1 MGICRIAYKRG
12 LVMVAL
18 LARMM
23 DVESLSADLKRSAYG
38 KLCGG
43 VGIFL
48 NILLFLGKF
57 IAGVISNSIAITAD
71 AFNNL
76 SDAGSSLVTLIGF
89 KLAEQKPD
97 SDHPFGHGRIEY
109 LSGLVVSAVILMMG
123 VELVKDSIDKILH
136 PSPVEI
142 SVVVFAILVASILGK
157 CYMAYYNFLYGKRFD
172 SGTLKATATDSL
184 SDCISTTVVL
194 IATIVGHF
202 TDVQIDGYCG
212 IAVGVLIFIAGI
224 NAARE
229 TLSPLLGE
237 APDPEFVEKIE
248 ETVLKFDKEIVI
260 GIHDL
265 IVHDYGPGR
274 RVISLHAEVPA
285 EGDILVMHDVIDNL
299 EMKLRHDLG
308 CLTTI
313 HMDPVVTTDERVTE
327 LKEKCIEILNGIG
340 ESLSLHDFRVV
351 FGETHTNII
360 FDVVVPFEFYLS
372 DDETRKLIQE
382 RVWQRLGKKYFVVIT
397 IDKPAV
403 KV

>member
-1 MGICRIAYKRG
+1 
-12 LVMVAL
+12 MVAV
-18 LARMM
+18 LARMLGLEELTP
-23 DVESLSADLKRSAYG
+23 DKKRTAYG
-38 KLCGG
+38 KLCGT
-43 VGIFL
+43 VGIVL
-48 NILLFLGKF
+48 NILLFIGKF
-57 IAGVISNSIAITAD
+57 VAGLISNSIAITAD

-97 SDHPFGHGRIEY
+97 SDHPFGHGRMEY

-123 VELVKDSIDKILH
+123 FELVKDSIDKILH
-136 PSPVEI
+136 PTGVDF
-142 SVVVFAILVASILGK
+142 SVVVLVILVASIIGK
-157 CYMAYYNFLYGKRFD
+157 CYMALYNFRYGKRFE
-172 SGTLKATATDSL
+172 SSTLKATAVDSL
-184 SDCISTTVVL
+184 SDCVSTTVVL
-194 IATIVGHF
+194 IATVVGHY
-202 TDVQIDGYCG
+202 TEVQIDGFCG
-212 IAVGVLIFIAGI
+212 VAVGILIFVAGI

-237 APDPEFVEKIE
+237 APDPEFVEQIE
-248 ETVLKFDKEIVI
+248 EIVMNYDKESVI

-274 RVISLHAEVPA
+274 RIISLHAEVPA
-285 EGDILVMHDVIDNL
+285 EGNMMSLHDVIDNL
-299 EMKLRHDLG
+299 EMKLRDELG

-327 LKEKCIEILNGIG
+327 LKERCVELVKEIGDT
-340 ESLSLHDFRVV
+340 LSLHDFRVV
-351 FGETHTNII
+351 FGDTHINMI

-372 DDETRKLIQE
+372 DSETTKLIQE
-382 RVWQRLGKKYFVVIT
+382 KVWKKIGKNYFVVIT

>member
-1 MGICRIAYKRG
+1 
-12 LVMVAL
+12 MVAL
-18 LARMM
+18 LAKMM
-23 DVESLSADLKRSAYG
+23 NVEALSTDLKRSAYG

-43 VGIFL
+43 VGIVL
-48 NILLFLGKF
+48 NILLFIGKF
-57 IAGVISNSIAITAD
+57 LAGVLSNSIAITAD

-109 LSGLVVSAVILMMG
+109 LSGLLVSAVILMMG
-123 VELVKDSIDKILH
+123 FELVKDSVDKIIH
-136 PSPVEI
+136 PTPVEF
-142 SVVVFAILVASILGK
+142 SVVVLVILVASVIVK

-184 SDCISTTVVL
+184 SDCVSTTVVL
-194 IATIVGHF
+194 IATVVGHF
-202 TDVQIDGYCG
+202 TNIQIDGFCG
-212 IAVGVLIFIAGI
+212 IAVGVLIFVAGI
-224 NAARE
+224 NAAKE

-237 APDPEFVEKIE
+237 APDPEIVKEIE
-248 ETVLKFDKEIVI
+248 EMVLEFDKDIVI

-274 RVISLHAEVPA
+274 RVISFHAEVPA

-299 EMKLRHDLG
+299 EMKLRHELG

-327 LKEKCIEILNGIG
+327 LKEKCVDLLKGIG
-340 ESLSLHDFRVV
+340 DSLSLHDF
-351 FGETHTNII
+351 
-360 FDVVVPFEFYLS
+360 
-372 DDETRKLIQE
+372 
-382 RVWQRLGKKYFVVIT
+382 
-397 IDKPAV
+397 
-403 KV
+403 